1 MMLTTL
7 LRQFHAEFIKAR
19 RRGLYY
25 GSFGVV
31 LLFAILPLPIAL
43 AAVNDKGLVTW
54 ARDIVSFPGCL
65 WNTVRLVH
73 LSLPLLVAIVAAGS
87 VGGEY
92 SAGTWK
98 MTLPRTTARASALVA
113 KFLASLVLTLGGLA
127 AALAF
132 TCLMGALGS
141 LLLGLPFIPAPV
153 GLSAGDVGR
162 IVAFFVVEF
171 GFIISLAMLAA
182 VLTRSLIGGALL
194 GYLSQHLLR
203 MLTFLPGGWLSPM
216 TNLDN
221 LQAHWL
227 PKGHFRL
234 ADVQA
239 ALGRAVSWQTSM
251 ATVLCCGVAFVL
263 LSMWLFEKRDLASE

>member
-1 MMLTTL
+1 MLTAL
-7 LRQFHAEFIKAR
+7 SRQFQAEFVKAR
-19 RRGLYY
+19 RRGLYL
-25 GSFGVV
+25 GALGVL

-43 AAVNDKGLVTW
+43 AAANDPGLVSW

-65 WNTVRLVH
+65 WNTVRMAH
-73 LSLPLLVAIVAAGS
+73 LALPLLVAIVAAGC

-98 MTLPRTTARASALVA
+98 MTLPRTTARASALLA

-132 TCLMGALGS
+132 TTAMGALGS
-141 LLLGLPFIPAPV
+141 LMLGLPFVPAPV
-153 GLSAGDVGR
+153 GMSAGDVGR
-162 IVAFFVVEF
+162 VVAFFVMEF
-171 GFIISLAMLAA
+171 GFIISLAMFAA

-203 MLTFLPGGWLSPM
+203 ALTFLPGGWLSPM

-227 PKGHFRL
+227 PQSHFRL
-234 ADVQA
+234 SDVQA

-251 ATVLCCGVAFVL
+251 ATVLVCAVALGL
-263 LSMWLFEKRDLASE
+263 LSVWLFEKRDLASE